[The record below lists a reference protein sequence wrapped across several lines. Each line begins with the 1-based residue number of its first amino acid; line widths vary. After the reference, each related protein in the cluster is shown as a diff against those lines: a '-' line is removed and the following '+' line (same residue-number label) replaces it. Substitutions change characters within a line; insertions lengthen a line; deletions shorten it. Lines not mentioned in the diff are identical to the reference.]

1 MFSRRRFLKAAAASS
16 LSLCVQDLHAQ
27 QANQNDNSYDG
38 PFVVVFNASGG
49 WDTTYLMDPKGT
61 AELNHLYQS
70 DQIQSVGN
78 INFAPNSDHITAGAM
93 SNQTFFQRYGTELL
107 VINGIDVSVNN
118 HSPCSR
124 YVATGELDSRL
135 YPTFPALVAAC
146 KAPDVPLSFL
156 TFGNYSATGNL
167 VAQTRVPYLRSLQS
181 LETGNYTDITR
192 GREYHHPDTV
202 SMIET
207 KLLEAKRDGHPLRK
221 VAQARRFVH
230 QAQDSSKSLERIIPF
245 IDTHSVNDSFL
256 QQSEIALAAFAS
268 GLGVS
273 ANLNLSNFDSH
284 NTNDVDQM
292 NLIPKLLAGIDYMLT
307 RAEELNIRDRLIVI
321 IQSEMGR
328 TPWYNNTGGKDH
340 WSVTS
345 MMALGAGISGNRVIG
360 GTRVDTGT
368 GFDQNPVLIDPVTL
382 QESPTGIRIRPEH
395 IQQAQRQLLGIAD
408 HPFAQKFALNL
419 PSEENLTGLFSNT
432 N

>member
-1 MFSRRRFLKAAAASS
+1 MFSRRSFLKAAAASS

-27 QANQNDNSYDG
+27 QTNQTGNSYDG

-70 DQIQSVGN
+70 DQILSVGN
-78 INFAPNSDHITAGAM
+78 INYAPNSAHIAADAL
-93 SNQTFFQRYGTELL
+93 SNQTFFERYGSELL

-156 TFGNYSATGNL
+156 TFGNYSATGSL

-181 LETGNYTDITR
+181 LATGNYTDTTR
-192 GREYHHPDTV
+192 SREYHHADTV
-202 SMIET
+202 SLIEA
-207 KLLEAKRDGHPLRK
+207 KLLEVQQTGHHLSK
-221 VAQARRFVH
+221 VAQARSFVH
-230 QAQDSSKSLERIIPF
+230 QAQDSSKSLERIVPF
-245 IDTHSVNDSFL
+245 INNNAISDSFL

-273 ANLNLSNFDSH
+273 ANLNLGNFDSH

-292 NLIPKLLAGIDYMLT
+292 NLIPKLLAGVDYMLT
-307 RAEELNIRDRLIVI
+307 RAEELSIRDRLIVI

-328 TPWYNNTGGKDH
+328 TPWYNSTGGKDH

-345 MMALGAGISGNRVIG
+345 MMALGAGITGNRVVG
-360 GTRVDTGT
+360 GTGIDAET
-368 GFDQNPVLIDPVTL
+368 GFDQNPKLIDPVTL

-408 HPFAQKFALNL
+408 HPFAQRFVLSL
-419 PSEENLTGLFSNT
+419 PAEETLTSLFTGSV
-432 N
+432 